1 MPSASAKTE
10 TSPKRGEARTKAVL
24 RDAVAAT
31 EGIAG
36 LLVVGLLAAAPRDP
50 ELAAVLAQ
58 QFHYEQLP
66 RLLELLERARERHEV
81 SPDVDPSIITEILP
95 GALIMHVLVL
105 GLPGDEAF
113 LRRLLDEVLVPL
125 LTG

>member
-1 MPSASAKTE
+1 M
-10 TSPKRGEARTKAVL
+10 
-24 RDAVAAT
+24 D
-31 EGIAG
+31 
-36 LLVVGLLAAAPRDP
+36 DP
-50 ELAAVLAQ
+50 LAAVLAQ